1 MLDDK
6 DKELKKQQGIMMQMA
21 QNIGELEGSVKRYK
35 KNYEKA
41 KSYTQ
46 ELEQNII
53 GLDQKLH

>member
-41 KSYTQ
+41 KSYT
-46 ELEQNII
+46 
-53 GLDQKLH
+53 